1 MSFITKLYSTIID
14 GKACILFVN
23 DYQKDKKR
31 KRNKVYRLLHLQTH
45 IFHESGVFINNF
57 FFSENIL

>member
-23 DYQKDKKR
+23 VYQKDKK
-31 KRNKVYRLLHLQTH
+31 KKKKKKQSIQVASFANSY
-45 IFHESGVFINNF
+45 
-57 FFSENIL
+57 FS